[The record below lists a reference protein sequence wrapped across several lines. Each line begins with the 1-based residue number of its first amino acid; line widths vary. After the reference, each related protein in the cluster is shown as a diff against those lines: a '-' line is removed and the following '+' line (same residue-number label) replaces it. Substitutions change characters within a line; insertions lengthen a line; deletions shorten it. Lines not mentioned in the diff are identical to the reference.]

1 MKITSTTR
9 AAALALGLAV
19 LVPSAAI
26 VSSAPAP
33 AAVSSAPV
41 PAAVSSAPVPAAV
54 SSAPALAAV
63 CSLYAERPEYIG
75 AAING
80 WGHWSGCPT
89 SAKVS
94 IVLRQDRSWWPDRT
108 LASTSGSGSFGS
120 RVVAYACGTDF
131 DPIKVFV
138 EVRYNGQKAQSP
150 RAVLPCG

>member
-33 AAVSSAPV
+33 AAVSSAPA
-41 PAAVSSAPVPAAV
+41 PAARVVCARPGGRVVCARPAA
-54 SSAPALAAV
+54 A

-120 RVVAYACGTDF
+120 RVVAYACGNDF